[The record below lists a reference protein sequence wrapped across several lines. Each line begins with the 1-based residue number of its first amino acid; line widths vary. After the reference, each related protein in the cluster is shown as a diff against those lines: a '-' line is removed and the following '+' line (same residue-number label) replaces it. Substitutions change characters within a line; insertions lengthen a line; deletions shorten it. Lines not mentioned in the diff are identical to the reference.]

1 MRIAEVLR
9 KKGSDVATISPDAT
23 VTELLAVLAERNV
36 GALVVVENERIVGIV
51 SERDV
56 VRRAHERGAALLSAK
71 VAEIMTTDVATCDPA
86 ETVDHLTVLM
96 TQRRIRHVPV
106 IDNGR
111 LCGIVSIGDV
121 VKNRM
126 DELEEAQKQLQ
137 AYILQ
142 G

>member
-56 VRRAHERGAALLSAK
+56 VRRAHERGAAILSAK

>member
-9 KKGSDVATISPDAT
+9 KKGTEVATIAPDAT
-23 VTELLAVLAERNV
+23 VTDLLAVLAEKNV

-56 VRRAHERGAALLSAK
+56 VRRAHERGAAILSAG
-71 VAEIMTTDVATCDPA
+71 VSDIMTTDVATCDPN

-106 IDNGR
+106 VQDGR
-111 LCGIVSIGDV
+111 LVGIVSIGDV

-126 DELEEAQKQLQ
+126 DELEQAQEQLQ
-137 AYILQ
+137 AYIVQ

>member
-9 KKGSDVATISPDAT
+9 KKGTEVATIAPDAT
-23 VTELLAVLAERNV
+23 VTELLAVLAEKNV

-56 VRRAHERGAALLSAK
+56 VRRAHERGAAILSAG
-71 VAEIMTTDVATCDPA
+71 VSDIMTTDVATCDPN

-106 IDNGR
+106 VQDGR
-111 LCGIVSIGDV
+111 LVGIVSIGDV

-126 DELEEAQKQLQ
+126 DELEQAQEQLQ
-137 AYILQ
+137 AYIVQ